1 MEFEANNYI
10 LFFILG
16 KQKPRP
22 EGMPVI
28 AWTVNMLY
36 QIDEKYAF
44 WGSFRDKS
52 PHFKTEIPHFKT
64 ENGVSYPTF

>member
-1 MEFEANNYI
+1 M
-10 LFFILG
+10 LSFFYSW
-16 KQKPRP
+16 KAKPRP

-44 WGSFRDKS
+44 GGSFREES

-64 ENGVSYPTF
+64 EN

>member
-1 MEFEANNYI
+1 
-10 LFFILG
+10 
-16 KQKPRP
+16 
-22 EGMPVI
+22 MPVI

-64 ENGVSYPTF
+64 ENRI

>member
-1 MEFEANNYI
+1 
-10 LFFILG
+10 
-16 KQKPRP
+16 
-22 EGMPVI
+22 MPVI

-44 WGSFRDKS
+44 WGSFRKES

-64 ENGVSYPTF
+64 EN

>member
-1 MEFEANNYI
+1 MEFESPKS

-36 QIDEKYAF
+36 QIGEKYAF

-52 PHFKTEIPHFKT
+52 PHFKTEIPHIKT
-64 ENGVSYPTF
+64 ENKVSYPTL